1 MADAYTGTPSVGWD
15 QAAWDRLA
23 YFAFRPEVH
32 FDALCDVKPTRQ
44 SMPGKTVSFTQVG
57 DLAVA
62 TTALSESVDVDAVA
76 MSDSQVTLT
85 LAEFGNATITT
96 AFLRAV
102 SFLPVDAIQAEVIGA
117 NMGQSLD
124 IIAAN
129 TAKSGTNV
137 RYAKGATT
145 QPTSRA
151 TVLATSLISGHD
163 ARVARADL
171 KRANVPQVTSMGGGS
186 YLSIIHPDVLLDLE
200 EESGHNGWRDAHIYA
215 RPEEIFNGEFGKFE
229 GFRYIET
236 TNAPVFVDA
245 GSGSVVDSYATL
257 FLGRQA
263 LAKAYSNQ
271 DGNGPY
277 PHVVQGPVTDKLR
290 RFVPLGW
297 YWIGAYGIFRQA
309 ALRRVE
315 SASSIGA
322 NT

>member
-32 FDALCDVKPTRQ
+32 FDSLCDVQPTRQ
-44 SMPGKTVSFTQVG
+44 SMPGKTVAFTQVG
-57 DLAVA
+57 DLAIA

-76 MSDSQVTLT
+76 MSDAQVVLT

-96 AFLRAV
+96 SFLRAV
-102 SFLPVDAIQAEVIGA
+102 SFLPVDSIQAEVIGA

-124 IIAAN
+124 VIAAN

-137 RYAKGATT
+137 RYAKGTGT
-145 QPTSRA
+145 QPTSRV
-151 TVLATSLISGHD
+151 TVQALSTLTAHD
-163 ARVARADL
+163 QRVARADL
-171 KRANVPQVTSMGGGS
+171 KRANVPQIMSMGGGS
-186 YLSIIHPDVLLDLE
+186 YVTIIHPDVLLDLE
-200 EESGHNGWRDAHIYA
+200 EESGHSGWRDAHIYA
-215 RPEEIFNGEFGKFE
+215 RPDEIYNGEFGKFE

-236 TNAPVFVDA
+236 TNAPMFVDA
-245 GSGSVVDSYATL
+245 GSGSTVDVYATL
-257 FLGRQA
+257 NMGRQA
-263 LAKAYSNQ
+263 LAKAYSTQ
-271 DGNGPY
+271 DGNGAW

-297 YWIGAYGIFRQA
+297 YWIGAYGVFRQS

-315 SASSIGA
+315 SSSSIGA